1 MTCEGSKCNGKPLPI
16 ARYRPTSRILS
27 TVSIASIRM
36 VVVGIENPAQN
47 DASGPRH
54 ARVQLTRY
62 LHDLGRLPN

>member
-1 MTCEGSKCNGKPLPI
+1 MP
-16 ARYRPTSRILS
+16 
-27 TVSIASIRM
+27 SIRV

-62 LHDLGRLPN
+62 LHDLEQI

>member
-1 MTCEGSKCNGKPLPI
+1 MP
-16 ARYRPTSRILS
+16 
-27 TVSIASIRM
+27 SIRV

-62 LHDLGRLPN
+62 LHVLSITTCAGMWNHGFCHDYDMICDIHKSSLKSHT